1 MEDLTHV
8 CDTPAGARAN
18 FSRRSRYTCFGV
30 ALLVLLPVAWFTYM
44 QLQYAIHYAAHAACA
59 GNLRAV
65 RTAMMAYC
73 ADYDGRL
80 PLPLNWC
87 DEVDARVDARYR
99 APDRKWYDC
108 PRLRGDGCGYCL
120 NAALAGLEIKAVG
133 QPEITVL
140 VFDGPAGWNLSG
152 GPGDVDYRHEPF
164 RKGAHCLL
172 ADWSL
177 SYIKRD
183 GSRPARWEP

>member
-1 MEDLTHV
+1 MAHD
-8 CDTPAGARAN
+8 CDTLARAPTDA
-18 FSRRSRYTCFGV
+18 SRRSRWACRAIV
-30 ALLVLLPVAWFTYM
+30 LLVVLPVAWFAYM

-59 GNLRAV
+59 GNLRAAG
-65 RTAMMAYC
+65 TAMTAYC

-80 PLPLNWC
+80 PLSLNWC
-87 DEVDARVDARYR
+87 DEVDARVDARHR
-99 APDRKWYDC
+99 VPDRQWYNC

-133 QPEITVL
+133 QPGITVL
-140 VFDGPAGWNLSG
+140 VFDGLPGWNLSG
-152 GPGDVDYRHEPF
+152 GPGELSYRHEPF
-164 RKGAHCLL
+164 GKGAHCLL
-172 ADWSL
+172 ADWSV